1 MIDLLKKLRKGVLVR
16 TESGV
21 YTLQGESINEL
32 AKEKGKNIDD
42 VFGISQKR
50 ASFTPSKTAIEQF
63 AASVY
68 LFGLFGFKP
77 ENFTS
82 IPVGYLVT
90 FGRNNETNTLLIH
103 GAKNEYYREILIDE
117 ITTKM
122 QAGGVESA
130 EKELLQKVVKGLK
143 NGTNLLDICYMVST
157 EIEKSQEPWAK
168 EMQNNSS
175 KAIDEFNRV
184 NQQNC
189 DENHVLLHKECMKVL
204 GYDEKT
210 ATPEQIQEAKILSE
224 KILNEWI
231 LPAYLEYVG
240 HDRQGYVLDRKTQIV
255 SENPRVLE
263 AFEIMKSKG
272 GVAKVLT
279 MSSTDYTADVV
290 RDILKVIK
298 NKEFEIYYE
307 QRPEGFVDDK
317 QKANVKLQKV
327 ESLSEF
333 KQAVDYIAPETPY
346 NSLKNKQAK
355 KLLDEIA
362 EENQPSMN

>member
-1 MIDLLKKLRKGVLVR
+1 MIDLLKKLSKGVLVR

-77 ENFTS
+77 KNFTS

-90 FGRNNETNTLLIH
+90 LERNDETNTLLIH

-130 EKELLQKVVKGLK
+130 EKELLQKVVKCLK

-240 HDRQGYVLDRKTQIV
+240 HDRQGYVLDRKPQIV